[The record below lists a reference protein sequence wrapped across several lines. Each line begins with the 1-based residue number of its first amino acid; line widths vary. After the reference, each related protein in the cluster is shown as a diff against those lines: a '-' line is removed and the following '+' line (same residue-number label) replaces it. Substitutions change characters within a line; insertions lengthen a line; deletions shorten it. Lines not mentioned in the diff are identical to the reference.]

1 VADYGVNINFR
12 VVGMSKV
19 DRATAKA
26 KQLEESVNKIRDF
39 DLAKAMPGKVG
50 DRIAEATGQIRK
62 YAQQINKA
70 KKSQDSFQEIIGK
83 TQNQQ
88 EAALEAFEET
98 RDSVQKGSVIYDE
111 MTDAINNQKNA
122 MAKQDKIL
130 KGETMSKNKNT
141 EATAKNTKA
150 QKEAALARLKLMRT
164 AGGVIGS
171 ATIGG
176 AFPFLFGQTGMAAT
190 GGAIGGAAGGALA
203 AIPGFGQF
211 GFALSIAGTAI
222 GQYLDQ
228 QEKLNRSI
236 TKVNSLF
243 ISMGDGATF
252 SAQEVKK
259 LAKEIGL
266 TNEETVKML
275 ENTQRFGKG
284 GSDALISFFGAD
296 TDKRLG
302 QLDAI
307 AQVDNLATA
316 MKAIQKLSKDITV
329 EDEFKLINMARQEG
343 SLAVQIEMQ
352 RLILKIQHK
361 QNLEEA
367 KRLKFGTRF
376 NVAMA
381 KSFVSIVE
389 GMTGYKKLTVED
401 VPEIIQKQLD
411 EAIAKYE
418 ELDASLVESLK
429 KIQGLATAYSD
440 ARLTIADEIDNMNK
454 KIKTMVDAQSQVVMA
469 SRQIKES
476 FADSFKG
483 IIKGTMT
490 VTDAFRNM
498 LNKIADYFLDTAAQ
512 LAAMQ
517 LQKGFLGF
525 MSNIFPSLKKS
536 DLGVDGTKAAG
547 GPVKG
552 GGRYLVGERGPE
564 LFTPGVSGMITPNNA
579 LGGST
584 NIVVNVDASGSS
596 VQGDEDNSRELG
608 RLISVAVQS
617 ELIQQKR
624 PGGLLA

>member
-1 VADYGVNINFR
+1 MADYGVNINFR